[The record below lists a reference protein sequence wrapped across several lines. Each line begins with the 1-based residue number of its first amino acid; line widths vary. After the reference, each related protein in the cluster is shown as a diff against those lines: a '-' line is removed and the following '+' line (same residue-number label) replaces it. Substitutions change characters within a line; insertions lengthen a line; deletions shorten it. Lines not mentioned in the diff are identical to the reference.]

1 MENILG
7 LIFFGIILFI
17 ILREFFC
24 WYYKINAIK
33 TIMEEQRDIMM
44 EQNKL
49 LKTMVFLEKSKGA
62 NK

>member
-1 MENILG
+1 MENIIG
-7 LIFFGIILFI
+7 IIVFGIILFI